1 MTITDNL
8 ISINSIKMGCCH
20 KLCPFTSNSHKA
32 SLSEKLIDI
41 SRPEEDYWSSKVTF
55 DDFQPIAV
63 LGRGSYGKVI
73 LVRKKNEDKLYAMKI
88 LKKNHVKLK
97 NQVENTKSERAI
109 LEKIKHP
116 FIFFDSIKYKPF

>member
-1 MTITDNL
+1 
-8 ISINSIKMGCCH
+8 MGCCH

-88 LKKNHVKLK
+88 LSKAEMAGLRPGLRSIFKSLK
-97 NQVENTKSERAI
+97 PHQLAQSLKR
-109 LEKIKHP
+109 
-116 FIFFDSIKYKPF
+116 